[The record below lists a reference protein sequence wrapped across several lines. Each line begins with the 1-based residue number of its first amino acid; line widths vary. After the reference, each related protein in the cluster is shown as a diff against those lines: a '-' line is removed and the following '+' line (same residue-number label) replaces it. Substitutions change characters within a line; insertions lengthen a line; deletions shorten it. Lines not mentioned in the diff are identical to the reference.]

1 MTDLIKPMAEFSVE
15 GPLKS
20 ISFDI
25 GSYNVVISESIVV
38 QWIVMLVLGIVFFA
52 GATWL
57 LYGFAR
63 KITRDA
69 DRESA
74 SK

>member
-1 MTDLIKPMAEFSVE
+1 
-15 GPLKS
+15 
-20 ISFDI
+20 
-25 GSYNVVISESIVV
+25 
-38 QWIVMLVLGIVFFA
+38 VLGLVFFA

-63 KITRDA
+63 KITRDS

-74 SK
+74 AK

>member
-1 MTDLIKPMAEFSVE
+1 M
-15 GPLKS
+15 
-20 ISFDI
+20 
-25 GSYNVVISESIVV
+25 
-38 QWIVMLVLGIVFFA
+38 GIVFFA

-74 SK
+74 ANDGAQSVQG